1 MNIPLFIIALLVLI
15 SCSDHKSGDGEYQEE
30 KIETISLEFESGK
43 KAEIRIIKKSASLND
58 LIVQTMG
65 FDHDLNDTLPDHDPL
80 SDAFLADLDQ
90 NGFQEIY
97 LITVSAGSGSYG
109 KVIAYG
115 SNRDISISP
124 IYVYPAGEEDRR
136 IGDLFLGYR
145 GHDQFV
151 LEDSGLIRSFPVYA
165 DEDPN
170 ARPSQGQRKIRYE
183 LVKGEASWQLRIK
196 DHESID

>member
-1 MNIPLFIIALLVLI
+1 MSLFIIALLVFI
-15 SCSDHKSGDGEYQEE
+15 SCSDHKARDREYQKE

-65 FDHDLNDTLPDHDPL
+65 FDYNLNDTLTELDPL
-80 SDAFLADLDQ
+80 TDAFLADLDE

-97 LITVSAGSGSYG
+97 LITISAGSGSYG
-109 KVIAYG
+109 SVIAFG

-124 IYVYPAGEEDRR
+124 IYIYPANEKDQR
-136 IGDLFLGYR
+136 IGDLFQGYR
-145 GHDQFV
+145 GHDEFAI
-151 LEDSGLIRSFPVYA
+151 EDSDLVRSFPVYGK
-165 DEDPN
+165 DDPN

-196 DHESID
+196 DLEYID